1 MNVKTNQVKIK
12 ILDGDIMISRKYDNN
27 SNIIGNVIENIRKSK
42 KMSRAELSN
51 KLMILGIDINQDG
64 IYKVEKG
71 RRIVKDFE
79 LVAFSI
85 VLGISES
92 DLLSDFRKKL
102 LDI

>member
-1 MNVKTNQVKIK
+1 
-12 ILDGDIMISRKYDNN
+12 MISRKYDNN